1 MADFENNEEL
11 LEYLS
16 DSTINSILGNAQNSD
31 SENSENE
38 TTEEDEDISFSNS
51 EDEDESISD
60 MDSEGEE
67 EDQDEQPETDEV
79 SEHNEEAE
87 HDEDAEHNEDAEILE
102 NYKTGIHGIIHG
114 TILCNK
120 QLEELNILN
129 QESLKTLYYYE
140 NKYKENYDF
149 KSYALRII
157 FTKIIILK
165 FKNSV
170 ELRSITN
177 LHITLDPLEITIEG
191 LNAED
196 TKLMK
201 DFFIMYLE
209 SK

>member
-87 HDEDAEHNEDAEILE
+87 HDEESEILE